1 MFKIWLKSRNT
12 VELHSIPQFPPT
24 SASGKCVFWAPS
36 KRVGGGLL
44 ICNVEA
50 HIFNVAVEIFRRI
63 SRKDSATQPNQNP
76 IEIVGTMALGK
87 RTSAV
92 FSTKLG
98 GKSEVP
104 YNPGFIKGLSECT
117 R

>member
-1 MFKIWLKSRNT
+1 MLNA
-12 VELHSIPQFPPT
+12 VLHSIRQFPPT
-24 SASGKCVFWAPS
+24 SASGNFVFWAPS

-76 IEIVGTMALGK
+76 IEIVGTMAL
-87 RTSAV
+87 V

-98 GKSEVP
+98 GNSEVP
-104 YNPGFIKGLSECT
+104 YNPRFIKGLAECT